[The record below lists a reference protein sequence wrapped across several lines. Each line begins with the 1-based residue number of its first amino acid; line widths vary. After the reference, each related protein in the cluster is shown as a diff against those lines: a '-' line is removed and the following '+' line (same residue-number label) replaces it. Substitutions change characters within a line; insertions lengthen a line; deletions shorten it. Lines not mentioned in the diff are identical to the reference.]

1 MPVTRTALTVN
12 ELEAFLLLADT
23 CNFRQAADRFHIS
36 QPALSR
42 IIQSA
47 ERKLDARLFDRS
59 TRHVALTPSG
69 EELLPIARRIVAE
82 FHDSLSDLSEFVAGR
97 KGRITIACLPS
108 AAAALLPRAM
118 LAFERTHPRVT
129 LALVPMSDE
138 YVQERVADGRA
149 DFGMSVA
156 PATPG
161 RVAFEPV
168 AQDDFVLICSAN
180 DPLASR
186 VRVDWRVLASRPL
199 VASGSSSSIRP
210 LVDRVLAETG
220 LAIAPKYEATNISVV
235 GAMVAAGLGV
245 APVPRLALCLMDV
258 RGLAVLKLGR
268 PAVHRELGILTRS
281 GRSPSAAASAFL
293 ATLRAELGD
302 RVAAP
307 GANIS
312 LRGTRPVAD

>member
-1 MPVTRTALTVN
+1 MPQ
-12 ELEAFLLLADT
+12 D
-23 CNFRQAADRFHIS
+23 H
-36 QPALSR
+36 
-42 IIQSA
+42 
-47 ERKLDARLFDRS
+47 
-59 TRHVALTPSG
+59 
-69 EELLPIARRIVAE
+69 ARRSATAGATN
-82 FHDSLSDLSEFVAGR
+82 SL
-97 KGRITIACLPS
+97 P
-108 AAAALLPRAM
+108 AA
-118 LAFERTHPRVT
+118 V
-129 LALVPMSDE
+129 
-138 YVQERVADGRA
+138 
-149 DFGMSVA
+149 
-156 PATPG
+156 
-161 RVAFEPV
+161 
-168 AQDDFVLICSAN
+168 
-180 DPLASR
+180 ASR
-186 VRVDWRVLASRPL
+186 ARVDWRVLASRPL

-281 GRSPSAAASAFL
+281 GRSPSAAASAFV

-302 RVAAP
+302 RAAAA